1 MAPSLTIKNVEVS
14 DLDDLKLKMSDRRR
28 TRGGPIRRFEPQTN
42 RDTGNTKVKIVFED
56 DSGMFTY
63 SLYVVYKQFGVT
75 MQHELQAMNL
85 SPSCSLVQD

>member
-42 RDTGNTKVKIVFED
+42 RDNGNTKVKIVFED
-56 DSGMFTY
+56 DSGVFT
-63 SLYVVYKQFGVT
+63 
-75 MQHELQAMNL
+75 
-85 SPSCSLVQD
+85 